1 MTGGSGLV
9 GRHLRLLMPE
19 ATYVSGREFD
29 LTRPGQVDRL
39 LSMERWTRV
48 VHLSALVGG
57 ILDNMARPTAYLE
70 DNLLMNT
77 YFLRRCRET
86 EIPRLTAILSSCI
99 YPDADSLS
107 LGYGYPMREEAMHAG
122 PPAKSNLGYAV
133 AKRALSTQVDLTNE
147 ETGGGWNYLV
157 PCNLYGEGDKEDH
170 GRSHFVTALLR
181 KIREANETGGD
192 HIVLLGD
199 GTPRRQFM
207 HAADL
212 AACIARMVRED
223 ITESFN
229 VCVPDNPTVEEIA
242 RVALRAT
249 GSNHLEL
256 RFTGDRLENGQMRK
270 DISNARMMRLMP
282 DFRFT
287 PLEAGIQAVYQY
299 QTR

>member
-1 MTGGSGLV
+1 MSVLVTGGSGLV

-39 LSMERWTRV
+39 LSMDRWTRV

-99 YPDADSLS
+99 YPDSPPM
-107 LGYGYPMREEAMHAG
+107 GYPMEEYEMHEG
-122 PPAKSNLGYAV
+122 PPARSNLGYAV

-157 PCNLYGEGDKEDH
+157 PCNLYGSGDKEDH

-192 HIVLLGD
+192 HVVLLGD

-229 VCVPDNPTVEEIA
+229 VCVPDNPTVAEIA
-242 RVALRAT
+242 RTALDAT
-249 GSNHLEL
+249 ASGHLEV
-256 RFTGDRLENGQMRK
+256 RFSGDARENGQMRK

-282 DFRFT
+282 GFEFT
-287 PLEAGIQAVYQY
+287 PLREGIQAVYQNS
-299 QTR
+299 TR